1 MLDSAP
7 ALAVVVTPFTPSNP
21 ACIDTHAA
29 FLDGHASPITGFGD
43 CPLGALT
50 DLADVL
56 IDMGRPEPMI
66 GALTQRVAL
75 EGADALCHLIDWFC
89 AWEDADRYIPL
100 AIDLLEPLDKA
111 AADER
116 RKWF

>member
-7 ALAVVVTPFTPSNP
+7 TLTAVVTPFTPPNP
-21 ACIDTHAA
+21 LCLDTHAA
-29 FLDGHASPITGFGD
+29 FIDGAGPPITGFGD

-56 IDMGRPEPMI
+56 IDQEQPEQAI
-66 GALTQRVAL
+66 SVLTQRVAL
-75 EGADALCHLIDWFC
+75 GGADALCHLIDWFC

-100 AIDLLEPLDKA
+100 AIELLEPLDKA
-111 AADER
+111 AAAER
-116 RKWF
+116 RSWF